1 MIAGVA
7 GTGNQFISPLS
18 ITLVCKTP
26 FHTETYSLV
35 SQFVGGVVDKDEKPN
50 ICHVSV

>member
-7 GTGNQFISPLS
+7 DTGNQFISPLS

-26 FHTETYSLV
+26 FHTETYSLF
-35 SQFVGGVVDKDEKPN
+35 SQFVSGVGDNDEKPN
-50 ICHVSV
+50 FCRVSV